1 MNFIVSLFTVEFL
14 VTALAF
20 LAALGAIFSF
30 AMPYLQQDRLGA
42 RLKLV
47 AERRDELKTLARNE
61 RDSRKNRLRPTA
73 RTYMQEVVDRLSLR
87 KILES
92 PETRLALTRA
102 GLRGQAPL
110 VTFLFFRLVM
120 PIIVFAGAL
129 IYLLITDNFAG
140 NFLAKLAVALGA
152 GGIGFYLPNVYV
164 QNLTAKRQQAIS
176 RAFPD
181 ALDLLL
187 ICVESGMTIEV
198 AFSRVAREIGSQSV
212 ELAEELGLTTAELA
226 YLSDRRIAL
235 ENFAQR
241 TGLEGVKAVVT
252 SLIQSERYGTPLAQ
266 SLRVMAQE
274 NRDLRM
280 AAAEK
285 KAGAL
290 PAQLTVPMIGCFL
303 PVLFLVILGP
313 AAITVMNA
321 N

>member
-1 MNFIVSLFTVEFL
+1 MDFFASYMNVQFLVTVLTFVAALGTIVSL
-14 VTALAF
+14 
-20 LAALGAIFSF
+20 
-30 AMPYLQQDRLGA
+30 AMPYLQQDRLGE
-42 RLKLV
+42 RLKVV
-47 AERRDELKTLARNE
+47 AERRNELKSQARSE
-61 RDSRKNRLRPTA
+61 RDSRKSKLRPTA
-73 RTYMQEVVDRLSLR
+73 SSYMQQVVDRLSLR

-92 PETRLALTRA
+92 PETRLKLSQA

-120 PIIVFAGAL
+120 PVIVFAGAFL
-129 IYLLITDNFAG
+129 YLLASDNFAG
-140 NFLAKLAVALGA
+140 NMLAKLGVSFTA
-152 GGIGFYLPNVYV
+152 GFIGFYLPNVYV
-164 QNLTAKRQQAIS
+164 ENLIGKRQQAIS

-187 ICVESGMTIEV
+187 ICVEAGMTIEV
-198 AFSRVAREIGSQSV
+198 AFGRVAKEIGGQSV
-212 ELAEELGLTTAELA
+212 EMAEELGLTTAELA

-235 ENFAQR
+235 ENLAQR
-241 TGLEGVKAVVT
+241 TGLDGVKSVVT
-252 SLIQSERYGTPLAQ
+252 SLIQSERYGTPLGQ

-313 AAITVMNA
+313 VVITLMK
-321 N
+321 

>member
-1 MNFIVSLFTVEFL
+1 MDFFASYMNVQFLVTVLTFVAALGTIVSL
-14 VTALAF
+14 
-20 LAALGAIFSF
+20 
-30 AMPYLQQDRLGA
+30 AMPYLQQDRLGE
-42 RLKLV
+42 RLKVV
-47 AERRDELKTLARNE
+47 AERRNELKSQVRSE

-73 RTYMQEVVDRLSLR
+73 SSYMQQVVDRLSLR

-92 PETRLALTRA
+92 PETRLKLSQA

-120 PIIVFAGAL
+120 PVIVFAGAFL
-129 IYLLITDNFAG
+129 YLLASDNFAG
-140 NFLAKLAVALGA
+140 NMLAKLGVSFAA
-152 GGIGFYLPNVYV
+152 GFIGFYLPNVYV
-164 QNLTAKRQQAIS
+164 ENLIGKRQQAIA

-198 AFSRVAREIGSQSV
+198 AFGRVAKEIGGQSV

-235 ENFAQR
+235 ENLAQR
-241 TGLEGVKAVVT
+241 TGLDGVKSVVT
-252 SLIQSERYGTPLAQ
+252 SLIQSERYGTPLGQ

-313 AAITVMNA
+313 VIITLME
-321 N
+321 

>member
-1 MNFIVSLFTVEFL
+1 MDFFASYMNVQFLVIVLTFVAALGTIVSL
-14 VTALAF
+14 
-20 LAALGAIFSF
+20 

-42 RLKLV
+42 RLKVV
-47 AERRDELKTLARNE
+47 AERRNELKSQARSE
-61 RDSRKNRLRPTA
+61 RASRKSKLRPTA
-73 RTYMQEVVDRLSLR
+73 SSYMQQVVDRLSLR

-92 PETRLALTRA
+92 PETRLKLSQA

-120 PIIVFAGAL
+120 PFIVFAGAFL
-129 IYLLITDNFAG
+129 YLLASDNFAG
-140 NFLAKLAVALGA
+140 NMLAKLGVSFAA
-152 GGIGFYLPNVYV
+152 GFIGFYLPNVYV
-164 QNLTAKRQQAIS
+164 ENLIGKRQQAIS

-198 AFSRVAREIGSQSV
+198 AFGRVAKEIGGQSV

-226 YLSDRRIAL
+226 YLSDRRSAL
-235 ENFAQR
+235 ENLAQR
-241 TGLEGVKAVVT
+241 TGLDGVKSVVT
-252 SLIQSERYGTPLAQ
+252 SLIQSERYGTPLGQ

-313 AAITVMNA
+313 VIITLMK
-321 N
+321 

>member
-1 MNFIVSLFTVEFL
+1 MDYIASFMNLQFLVTVLAFVAVLGTIVSL
-14 VTALAF
+14 
-20 LAALGAIFSF
+20 
-30 AMPYLQQDRLGA
+30 AMPYLQQDQLGQ
-42 RLKLV
+42 RLKAV
-47 AERRDELKTLARNE
+47 SARREELKVAARSE
-61 RDSRKNRLRPTA
+61 RDSKKSKLRPTA
-73 RTYMQEVVDRLSLR
+73 TGYMQQVVDQLSLR

-92 PETRLALTRA
+92 PETRMMLAQA
-102 GLRGQAPL
+102 GFRGQSPL

-120 PIIVFAGAL
+120 PVIVFVGAF

-140 NFLAKLAVALGA
+140 DMLAKLTVSLVA
-152 GGIGFYLPNVYV
+152 GGIGFYLPNVYI
-164 QNLTAKRQQAIS
+164 QNLIGKRQAAI
-176 RAFPD
+176 RQAFPD

-187 ICVESGMTIEV
+187 ICVEAGMTIEV
-198 AFSRVAREIGSQSV
+198 AFGRVAKEIGGQSI
-212 ELAEELGLTTAELA
+212 EMAEELGLTTAELA

-235 ENFAQR
+235 ENLAQR

-252 SLIQSERYGTPLAQ
+252 SLIQSERYGTPLGQ

-290 PAQLTVPMIGCFL
+290 PAQLTIPMIGCFL

-313 AAITVMNA
+313 VAITLMSR
-321 N
+321 

>member
-1 MNFIVSLFTVEFL
+1 MNFIASYMNAQFVITVLTF
-14 VTALAF
+14 VAV
-20 LAALGAIFSF
+20 LGTIVSF
-30 AMPYLQQDRLGA
+30 ALPYLQKDLLGE
-42 RLKLV
+42 RLKV
-47 AERRDELKTLARNE
+47 VSERRDELKAHARAG
-61 RDSRKNRLRPTA
+61 RDSRKSKLRPTA
-73 RTYMQEVVDRLSLR
+73 SSYMQEVVDRLSLR
-87 KILES
+87 RILES
-92 PETRLALTRA
+92 PETRLKLSQA

-120 PIIVFAGAL
+120 PVIVFVGTL
-129 IYLLITDNFAG
+129 LYLLVTDNFAG
-140 NFLAKLAVALGA
+140 DMVAKLAVSLVA

-164 QNLTAKRQQAIS
+164 QNLISKRQQAIG

-187 ICVESGMTIEV
+187 ICVEAGMTIEV
-198 AFSRVAREIGSQSV
+198 AFGRVAKEIGGQSI
-212 ELAEELGLTTAELA
+212 EMAEELGLTTAELA

-235 ENFAQR
+235 ENLALR

-252 SLIQSERYGTPLAQ
+252 ALIQSERYGTPLGQ

-274 NRDLRM
+274 NRDMRM

-285 KAGAL
+285 KAGSL

-313 AAITVMNA
+313 VAITIMA

>member
-1 MNFIVSLFTVEFL
+1 MNLVASYMNVQFL
-14 VTALAF
+14 ITLLTFV
-20 LAALGAIFSF
+20 AALGAIVSI
-30 AMPYLQQDRLGA
+30 AMPYLQQDRLGD

-47 AERRDELKTLARNE
+47 SERRDELKAQARSE
-61 RDSRKNRLRPTA
+61 RDSRKSKIRPTA
-73 RTYMQEVVDRLSLR
+73 SSYMQQVVDRLSLR

-92 PETRLALTRA
+92 PETRIALAQA

-110 VTFLFFRLVM
+110 ITFLFFRLVM
-120 PIIVFAGAL
+120 PVLVFIGAFV
-129 IYLLITDNFAG
+129 YLLITDNFAG
-140 NFLAKLAVALGA
+140 NMTAKLAVSLAA
-152 GGIGFYLPNVYV
+152 GGIGFYLPNVYL
-164 QNLTAKRQQAIS
+164 QNLIVKRQQAIT

-187 ICVESGMTIEV
+187 ICVEAGMTIEV
-198 AFSRVAREIGSQSV
+198 AFGRVAREIGGSSI

-226 YLSDRRIAL
+226 YLSERRTAL

-252 SLIQSERYGTPLAQ
+252 SLIQSERYGTPLGQ
-266 SLRVMAQE
+266 TLRVMSQE

-290 PAQLTVPMIGCFL
+290 PAQLTIPMIGCFL

-313 AAITVMNA
+313 VAITLMND
-321 N
+321 

>member
-1 MNFIVSLFTVEFL
+1 MDSFASYMNVQFLVTVLTFVAALGTIVSL
-14 VTALAF
+14 
-20 LAALGAIFSF
+20 
-30 AMPYLQQDRLGA
+30 AMPYLQQDRLGD
-42 RLKLV
+42 RLKVV
-47 AERRDELKTLARNE
+47 AERRNELKSQARSD
-61 RDSRKNRLRPTA
+61 RDSRKSKLRPTA
-73 RTYMQEVVDRLSLR
+73 SSYMQQVVDQLSLR

-92 PETRLALTRA
+92 PETRLKLSQA

-120 PIIVFAGAL
+120 PVIVFTGAFL
-129 IYLLITDNFAG
+129 YLLASDNFAG
-140 NFLAKLAVALGA
+140 NMLAKLATSFAA
-152 GGIGFYLPNVYV
+152 GFIGFYLPNVYV
-164 QNLTAKRQQAIS
+164 ENLIGKRQQAIS

-187 ICVESGMTIEV
+187 ICVEAGMTIEV
-198 AFSRVAREIGSQSV
+198 AFGRVAKEIGGQSV

-235 ENFAQR
+235 ENLAQR
-241 TGLEGVKAVVT
+241 TGLDGVKSVVT
-252 SLIQSERYGTPLAQ
+252 ALIQSERYGTPLGQ

-313 AAITVMNA
+313 VVITLMEQ
-321 N
+321 

>member
-1 MNFIVSLFTVEFL
+1 MDFFASYMNVQFLVTVLTFVAALGTIVSL
-14 VTALAF
+14 
-20 LAALGAIFSF
+20 
-30 AMPYLQQDRLGA
+30 AMPYLQQDRLGE
-42 RLKLV
+42 RLKVV
-47 AERRDELKTLARNE
+47 AERRNELKSQARSE
-61 RDSRKNRLRPTA
+61 RASRKSKLRPTA
-73 RTYMQEVVDRLSLR
+73 SSYMQQVVDRLSLR

-92 PETRLALTRA
+92 PETRLKLSQA

-120 PIIVFAGAL
+120 PVIVFAGAFL
-129 IYLLITDNFAG
+129 YLLASDNFAG
-140 NFLAKLAVALGA
+140 NMLAKLGVSFVAGF
-152 GGIGFYLPNVYV
+152 IGFYLPNVYV
-164 QNLTAKRQQAIS
+164 ENLIGKRQQAIS

-187 ICVESGMTIEV
+187 ICVEAGMTIEV
-198 AFSRVAREIGSQSV
+198 AFGRVAKEIGGQSV

-235 ENFAQR
+235 ENLAQR
-241 TGLEGVKAVVT
+241 TGLDGVKSVVT
-252 SLIQSERYGTPLAQ
+252 SLIQSERYGTPLGQ

-313 AAITVMNA
+313 VIITLMK
-321 N
+321 

>member
-1 MNFIVSLFTVEFL
+1 MDFFASYMNVQFLVIVLTFVAALGTIVSL
-14 VTALAF
+14 
-20 LAALGAIFSF
+20 

-42 RLKLV
+42 RLKVV
-47 AERRDELKTLARNE
+47 AERRNELKSQARSE
-61 RDSRKNRLRPTA
+61 RASRKSKLRPTA
-73 RTYMQEVVDRLSLR
+73 SSYMQQVVDRLSLR

-92 PETRLALTRA
+92 PETRLKLSQA

-120 PIIVFAGAL
+120 PFIVFAGAFL
-129 IYLLITDNFAG
+129 YLLASDNFAG
-140 NFLAKLAVALGA
+140 NMLAKLGVSFAA
-152 GGIGFYLPNVYV
+152 GFIGFYLPNVYV
-164 QNLTAKRQQAIS
+164 ENLIGKRQQAIS

-198 AFSRVAREIGSQSV
+198 AFGRVAKEIGAQSV
-212 ELAEELGLTTAELA
+212 EMAEELGLTTAELA

-235 ENFAQR
+235 ENLAQR
-241 TGLEGVKAVVT
+241 TGLDGVKSVVT
-252 SLIQSERYGTPLAQ
+252 SLIQSERYGTPLGQ

-313 AAITVMNA
+313 VIITLMK
-321 N
+321 

>member
-1 MNFIVSLFTVEFL
+1 MDFFASYMNVQFLVTVLTFVAALGTIVSL
-14 VTALAF
+14 
-20 LAALGAIFSF
+20 
-30 AMPYLQQDRLGA
+30 AMPYLQQDRLGE
-42 RLKLV
+42 RLKVV
-47 AERRDELKTLARNE
+47 AERRNELKSQARSE
-61 RDSRKNRLRPTA
+61 RDSRKSKLRPTA
-73 RTYMQEVVDRLSLR
+73 RSYMQQVVDRLSLR

-92 PETRLALTRA
+92 PETRLKLSQA

-120 PIIVFAGAL
+120 PVIVFAGAFL
-129 IYLLITDNFAG
+129 YLLASDNFAG
-140 NFLAKLAVALGA
+140 NMLAKLGVSFAA
-152 GGIGFYLPNVYV
+152 GFIGFYLPNVYV
-164 QNLTAKRQQAIS
+164 ENLIGKRQQAIS

-187 ICVESGMTIEV
+187 ICVEAGMTIEV
-198 AFSRVAREIGSQSV
+198 AFGRVAKEIGGQSV

-235 ENFAQR
+235 ENLAQR
-241 TGLEGVKAVVT
+241 TGLDGVKSVVT
-252 SLIQSERYGTPLAQ
+252 SLIQSERYGTPLGQ

-313 AAITVMNA
+313 VIITLMK
-321 N
+321 

>member
-1 MNFIVSLFTVEFL
+1 MNFIASFLTVEFL
-14 VTALAF
+14 VTVLTF
-20 LAALGAIFSF
+20 MAALGTIISF
-30 AMPYLQQDRLGA
+30 ALPYLQQDRLGA

-47 AERRDELKTLARNE
+47 AERRDELKAQARNE
-61 RDSRKNRLRPTA
+61 RDSRKSKLRPTA

-87 KILES
+87 NLLES
-92 PETRLALTRA
+92 PETRIRLTRA
-102 GLRGQAPL
+102 GFRGQGPL

-120 PIIVFAGAL
+120 PIIVFIGAFL
-129 IYLLITDNFAG
+129 YLLATDNFAG
-140 NFLAKLAVALGA
+140 NFMAKLAVAFGA

-164 QNLTAKRQQAIS
+164 QNLTEKRQQAIS

-187 ICVESGMTIEV
+187 ICVETGMTIEV
-198 AFSRVAREIGSQSV
+198 AFNRVAKEIGSQSV

-226 YLSDRRIAL
+226 YLTERRVAL
-235 ENFAQR
+235 ENLAQR
-241 TGLEGVKAVVT
+241 TGLEGVKSVVT
-252 SLIQSERYGTPLAQ
+252 ALIQSERYGTPLAQ

-313 AAITVMNA
+313 AAITVMNMR
-321 N
+321 

>member
-1 MNFIVSLFTVEFL
+1 MDFFASYMNVQFLVIVLTFVAALGTIVSL
-14 VTALAF
+14 
-20 LAALGAIFSF
+20 
-30 AMPYLQQDRLGA
+30 AMPYLQQDRLGE
-42 RLKLV
+42 RLKVV
-47 AERRDELKTLARNE
+47 AERRNELKSQARSE
-61 RDSRKNRLRPTA
+61 RASRKSKLRPTA
-73 RTYMQEVVDRLSLR
+73 SSYMQQVVDRLSLR

-92 PETRLALTRA
+92 PETRLKLSQA

-120 PIIVFAGAL
+120 PFIVFAGAFL
-129 IYLLITDNFAG
+129 YLLASDNFAG
-140 NFLAKLAVALGA
+140 NMLAKLGVSFAA
-152 GGIGFYLPNVYV
+152 GFIGFYLPNVYV
-164 QNLTAKRQQAIS
+164 ENLIGKRQQAIS

-198 AFSRVAREIGSQSV
+198 AFGRVAKEIGGQSV

-235 ENFAQR
+235 ENLAQR
-241 TGLEGVKAVVT
+241 TGLDGVKSVVT
-252 SLIQSERYGTPLAQ
+252 SLIQSERYGTPLGQ

-313 AAITVMNA
+313 VIITLMK
-321 N
+321 

>member
-1 MNFIVSLFTVEFL
+1 MDFFASYMNVQFLVIVLTFVAALGTIVSL
-14 VTALAF
+14 
-20 LAALGAIFSF
+20 

-42 RLKLV
+42 RLKVV
-47 AERRDELKTLARNE
+47 AERRNELKSQARSE
-61 RDSRKNRLRPTA
+61 RASRKSKLRPTA
-73 RTYMQEVVDRLSLR
+73 SSYMQQVVDRLSLR

-92 PETRLALTRA
+92 PETRLKLSQA

-120 PIIVFAGAL
+120 PFIVFAGAFL
-129 IYLLITDNFAG
+129 YLLASDNFAG
-140 NFLAKLAVALGA
+140 NMLAKLGVSFAA
-152 GGIGFYLPNVYV
+152 GFIGFYLPNVYV
-164 QNLTAKRQQAIS
+164 ENLIGKRQQAIS

-198 AFSRVAREIGSQSV
+198 AFGRVAKEIGGQSV

-235 ENFAQR
+235 ENLAQR
-241 TGLEGVKAVVT
+241 TGLDGVKSVVT
-252 SLIQSERYGTPLAQ
+252 SLIQSERYGTPLGQ

-313 AAITVMNA
+313 VIITLMK
-321 N
+321 

>member
-1 MNFIVSLFTVEFL
+1 MGFFASYMNVQFLVTVLTFVAALGTIVSL
-14 VTALAF
+14 
-20 LAALGAIFSF
+20 
-30 AMPYLQQDRLGA
+30 AMPYLQQDRLGE
-42 RLKLV
+42 RLKVV
-47 AERRDELKTLARNE
+47 AERRNELKSQARSE
-61 RDSRKNRLRPTA
+61 RASRKSKLRPTA
-73 RTYMQEVVDRLSLR
+73 SSYMQQVVDRLSLR

-92 PETRLALTRA
+92 PETRLKLSQA

-110 VTFLFFRLVM
+110 VAFLFFRLVM
-120 PIIVFAGAL
+120 PVIVFAGAFL
-129 IYLLITDNFAG
+129 YLLASDNFAG
-140 NFLAKLAVALGA
+140 NMLAKLGVSFAA
-152 GGIGFYLPNVYV
+152 GFIGFYLPNVYV
-164 QNLTAKRQQAIS
+164 ENLIGKRQQAIA

-198 AFSRVAREIGSQSV
+198 AFGRVAKEIGAQSV
-212 ELAEELGLTTAELA
+212 EMAEELGLTTAELA

-235 ENFAQR
+235 ENLAQR
-241 TGLEGVKAVVT
+241 TGLDGVKSVVT
-252 SLIQSERYGTPLAQ
+252 SLIQSERYGTPLGQ

-313 AAITVMNA
+313 VIITLME
-321 N
+321 

>member
-1 MNFIVSLFTVEFL
+1 MNVQFAITALTFVAALGTIVSL
-14 VTALAF
+14 
-20 LAALGAIFSF
+20 

-42 RLKLV
+42 RLKVV
-47 AERRDELKTLARNE
+47 AERRNELKAQARSD
-61 RDSRKNRLRPTA
+61 RDTRKNKLRPTA
-73 RTYMQEVVDRLSLR
+73 SSYMQEVVDRLSLR

-92 PETRLALTRA
+92 PQTRLKLSQA

-120 PIIVFAGAL
+120 PVIVFIGAFL
-129 IYLLITDNFAG
+129 YLLVTDNFAG
-140 NFLAKLAVALGA
+140 NMAAKLAVSFAA
-152 GGIGFYLPNVYV
+152 GGVGFYLPNVYV
-164 QNLTAKRQQAIS
+164 QNLIGKRQQAIA

-198 AFSRVAREIGSQSV
+198 AFGRVAREIGGQSI

-226 YLSDRRIAL
+226 YLSERRVAL
-235 ENFAQR
+235 ENLALR
-241 TGLEGVKAVVT
+241 TGLEGVKSVVT
-252 SLIQSERYGTPLAQ
+252 SLIQSERYGTPLGQ

-313 AAITVMNA
+313 VVITIMGK
-321 N
+321 

>member
-1 MNFIVSLFTVEFL
+1 MDFFASYMNVQFLVTVLTFVAALGTIVSL
-14 VTALAF
+14 
-20 LAALGAIFSF
+20 
-30 AMPYLQQDRLGA
+30 AMPYLQQDRLGE
-42 RLKLV
+42 RLKVV
-47 AERRDELKTLARNE
+47 AERRNELKSQARSE
-61 RDSRKNRLRPTA
+61 RDSRKSKLRPTA
-73 RTYMQEVVDRLSLR
+73 SSYMQQVVDRLSLR

-92 PETRLALTRA
+92 PETRLKLSQA

-120 PIIVFAGAL
+120 PVIVFAGAFL
-129 IYLLITDNFAG
+129 YLLASDNFAG
-140 NFLAKLAVALGA
+140 NMLAKLGVSFVAGF
-152 GGIGFYLPNVYV
+152 IGFYLPNVYV
-164 QNLTAKRQQAIS
+164 ENLIGKRQQAIS

-187 ICVESGMTIEV
+187 ICVEAGMTIEV
-198 AFSRVAREIGSQSV
+198 AFGRVAKEIGGQSV

-235 ENFAQR
+235 ENLAQR
-241 TGLEGVKAVVT
+241 TGLDGVKSVVT
-252 SLIQSERYGTPLAQ
+252 SLIQSERYGTPLGQ

-313 AAITVMNA
+313 VIITLMK
-321 N
+321 

>member
-1 MNFIVSLFTVEFL
+1 MNYFASLMNVQTL
-14 VTALAF
+14 VTLLTF
-20 LAALGAIFSF
+20 LAALGTIISL
-30 AMPYLQQDRLGA
+30 AMPYLQQDRLGD

-47 AERRDELKTLARNE
+47 AARRDELKTLARTE
-61 RDSRKNRLRPTA
+61 RDSRKSKLRPTA
-73 RTYMQEVVDRLSLR
+73 RSYMQEVVDRLSLR

-92 PETRLALTRA
+92 PETRMMLARA
-102 GLRGQAPL
+102 GFRGQPPL
-110 VTFLFFRLVM
+110 ITFLFFRLVM
-120 PIIVFAGAL
+120 PIIVFVAAF
-129 IYLLITDNFAG
+129 IYLLISG
-140 NFLAKLAVALGA
+140 NFSGNMLAKLAVSLAAA
-152 GGIGFYLPNVYV
+152 GLGFYLPNVYI
-164 QNLTAKRQQAIS
+164 QNLIGKRQQAIG

-198 AFSRVAREIGSQSV
+198 AFGRVAKEIGAQSV

-226 YLSDRRIAL
+226 YLSDRRTAL
-235 ENFAQR
+235 ENLAQR

-252 SLIQSERYGTPLAQ
+252 SLIQSERYGTPLGQ

-290 PAQLTVPMIGCFL
+290 PAQLTIPMIGCFL

-313 AAITVMNA
+313 VAITLMSR
-321 N
+321 

>member
-1 MNFIVSLFTVEFL
+1 MDFFASYMNVQFLVTVLTFVAALGTIVSL
-14 VTALAF
+14 
-20 LAALGAIFSF
+20 
-30 AMPYLQQDRLGA
+30 AMPYLQQDRLGE
-42 RLKLV
+42 RLKVV
-47 AERRDELKTLARNE
+47 AERRNELKSQARSE
-61 RDSRKNRLRPTA
+61 RDSRKSKLRPTA
-73 RTYMQEVVDRLSLR
+73 SSYMQQVVDRLSLR

-92 PETRLALTRA
+92 PETRLKLSQA

-120 PIIVFAGAL
+120 PVIVFAGAFL
-129 IYLLITDNFAG
+129 YLLASDNFAG
-140 NFLAKLAVALGA
+140 NMLAKLGVSFAA
-152 GGIGFYLPNVYV
+152 GFIGFYLPNVYV
-164 QNLTAKRQQAIS
+164 ENLIGKRQQAIS

-187 ICVESGMTIEV
+187 ICVEAGMTIEV
-198 AFSRVAREIGSQSV
+198 AFGRVAKEIGGQSV

-235 ENFAQR
+235 ENLAQR
-241 TGLEGVKAVVT
+241 TGLDGVKSVVT
-252 SLIQSERYGTPLAQ
+252 SLIQSERYGTPLGQ

-313 AAITVMNA
+313 VIITLMK
-321 N
+321 

>member
-1 MNFIVSLFTVEFL
+1 MDLFASYMNVQFLVTVLTFVAALGTIVSL
-14 VTALAF
+14 
-20 LAALGAIFSF
+20 
-30 AMPYLQQDRLGA
+30 AMPYLQQDRLGE
-42 RLKLV
+42 RLKVV
-47 AERRDELKTLARNE
+47 AERRNELKSQARSE
-61 RDSRKNRLRPTA
+61 RDSRKSKLRPTA
-73 RTYMQEVVDRLSLR
+73 SSYMQQVVDRLSLR

-92 PETRLALTRA
+92 PETRLKLSQA

-120 PIIVFAGAL
+120 PFIVFAGAFL
-129 IYLLITDNFAG
+129 YLLASDNFAG
-140 NFLAKLAVALGA
+140 NMLAKLGVSFAA
-152 GGIGFYLPNVYV
+152 GFIGFYLPNVYV
-164 QNLTAKRQQAIS
+164 ENLIGKRQQAIS

-198 AFSRVAREIGSQSV
+198 AFGRVAKEIGGQSV

-235 ENFAQR
+235 ENLAQR
-241 TGLEGVKAVVT
+241 TGLDGVKSVVT
-252 SLIQSERYGTPLAQ
+252 SLIQSERYGTPLGQ

-313 AAITVMNA
+313 VIITLMK
-321 N
+321 

>member
-1 MNFIVSLFTVEFL
+1 MDFFASYMNVQFLVTVLTFVAALGTIVSL
-14 VTALAF
+14 
-20 LAALGAIFSF
+20 
-30 AMPYLQQDRLGA
+30 AMPYLQQDRLGE
-42 RLKLV
+42 RLKVV
-47 AERRDELKTLARNE
+47 AERRNELKSQARSE
-61 RDSRKNRLRPTA
+61 RDSRKSKLRPTA
-73 RTYMQEVVDRLSLR
+73 SSYMQQVVDRLSLR

-92 PETRLALTRA
+92 PETRLKLSQA

-120 PIIVFAGAL
+120 PVIVFAGAFL
-129 IYLLITDNFAG
+129 YLLASDNFAG
-140 NFLAKLAVALGA
+140 NMLAKLGVSFVAGF
-152 GGIGFYLPNVYV
+152 IGFYLPNVYV
-164 QNLTAKRQQAIS
+164 ENLIGKRQQAIS

-198 AFSRVAREIGSQSV
+198 AFGRVAKEIGGQSV

-235 ENFAQR
+235 ENLAQR
-241 TGLEGVKAVVT
+241 TGLDGVKSVVT
-252 SLIQSERYGTPLAQ
+252 SLIQSERYGTPLGQ

-313 AAITVMNA
+313 VIITLMK
-321 N
+321 

>member
-1 MNFIVSLFTVEFL
+1 MNLVASYMNVQFL
-14 VTALAF
+14 ITLLTFV
-20 LAALGAIFSF
+20 AALGAIVSI
-30 AMPYLQQDRLGA
+30 AMPYLQQDRLGD

-47 AERRDELKTLARNE
+47 SERRDELKAQARSE
-61 RDSRKNRLRPTA
+61 RDSRKSKIRPTA
-73 RTYMQEVVDRLSLR
+73 SSYMQQVVDRLSLR

-92 PETRLALTRA
+92 PETRIALAQA

-110 VTFLFFRLVM
+110 ITFLFFRLVM
-120 PIIVFAGAL
+120 PVLVFIGAFV
-129 IYLLITDNFAG
+129 YLLITDNFAG
-140 NFLAKLAVALGA
+140 NMTAKLAVSLAA
-152 GGIGFYLPNVYV
+152 GGIGFYLPNVYL
-164 QNLTAKRQQAIS
+164 QNLIVKRQQAIT

-187 ICVESGMTIEV
+187 ICVEAGMTIEV
-198 AFSRVAREIGSQSV
+198 AFGRVAREIGGSSI

-226 YLSDRRIAL
+226 YLSERRTAL
-235 ENFAQR
+235 ENFALR

-252 SLIQSERYGTPLAQ
+252 SLIQSERYGTPLGQ
-266 SLRVMAQE
+266 TLRVMSQE

-290 PAQLTVPMIGCFL
+290 PAQLTIPMIGCFL

-313 AAITVMNA
+313 VAITLMNK
-321 N
+321 

>member
-1 MNFIVSLFTVEFL
+1 MDFFASYMNVQFLVIVLTFVAALGTIVSL
-14 VTALAF
+14 
-20 LAALGAIFSF
+20 

-42 RLKLV
+42 RLKVV
-47 AERRDELKTLARNE
+47 AERRNELKSQARSE
-61 RDSRKNRLRPTA
+61 RASRKSKLRPTA
-73 RTYMQEVVDRLSLR
+73 SSYMQQVVDRLSLR
-87 KILES
+87 KILEL
-92 PETRLALTRA
+92 PETRLKLSQA

-120 PIIVFAGAL
+120 PFIVFAGAFL
-129 IYLLITDNFAG
+129 YLLASDNFAG
-140 NFLAKLAVALGA
+140 NMLAKLGVSFAA
-152 GGIGFYLPNVYV
+152 GFIGFYLPNVYV
-164 QNLTAKRQQAIS
+164 ENLIGKRQQAIS

-198 AFSRVAREIGSQSV
+198 AFGRVAKEIGGQSV

-235 ENFAQR
+235 ENLAQR
-241 TGLEGVKAVVT
+241 TGLDGVKSVVT
-252 SLIQSERYGTPLAQ
+252 SLIQSERYGTPLGQ

-313 AAITVMNA
+313 VIITLMK
-321 N
+321 

>member
-1 MNFIVSLFTVEFL
+1 MDFFASYMNVQFLVTVLTFVAALGTIVSL
-14 VTALAF
+14 
-20 LAALGAIFSF
+20 
-30 AMPYLQQDRLGA
+30 AMPYLQQDRLGE
-42 RLKLV
+42 RLKVV
-47 AERRDELKTLARNE
+47 AERRNELKSQARSE
-61 RDSRKNRLRPTA
+61 RDSRKSKLRPTA
-73 RTYMQEVVDRLSLR
+73 SSYMQQVVDRLSLR

-92 PETRLALTRA
+92 PETRLKLSQA

-120 PIIVFAGAL
+120 PVIVFAGTFL
-129 IYLLITDNFAG
+129 YLLASDNFAG
-140 NFLAKLAVALGA
+140 NMLAKLGVSFVAGF
-152 GGIGFYLPNVYV
+152 IGFYLPNVYV
-164 QNLTAKRQQAIS
+164 ENLIGKRQQAIS

-198 AFSRVAREIGSQSV
+198 AFGRVAKEIGGQSV

-235 ENFAQR
+235 ENLAQR
-241 TGLEGVKAVVT
+241 TGLDGVKSVVT
-252 SLIQSERYGTPLAQ
+252 SLIQSERYGTPLGQ

-313 AAITVMNA
+313 VIITLMK
-321 N
+321 

>member
-1 MNFIVSLFTVEFL
+1 MDFFASYMNVQFLVTVLTFVAALGTIVSL
-14 VTALAF
+14 
-20 LAALGAIFSF
+20 
-30 AMPYLQQDRLGA
+30 AMPYLQQDRLGE
-42 RLKLV
+42 RLKVV
-47 AERRDELKTLARNE
+47 AERRNELKSQARSE
-61 RDSRKNRLRPTA
+61 RDSRKSKLRPTA
-73 RTYMQEVVDRLSLR
+73 SSYMQQVVDRLSLR

-92 PETRLALTRA
+92 PETRLKLSQA

-120 PIIVFAGAL
+120 PVIVFAGTFL
-129 IYLLITDNFAG
+129 YLLASDNFAG
-140 NFLAKLAVALGA
+140 NMLAKLGVSFVAGF
-152 GGIGFYLPNVYV
+152 IGFYLPNVYV
-164 QNLTAKRQQAIS
+164 ENLIGKRQQAIS

-187 ICVESGMTIEV
+187 ICVEAGMTIEV
-198 AFSRVAREIGSQSV
+198 AFGRVAKEIGGQSV

-235 ENFAQR
+235 ENLAQR
-241 TGLEGVKAVVT
+241 TGLDGVKSVVT
-252 SLIQSERYGTPLAQ
+252 SLIQSERYGTPLGQ

-313 AAITVMNA
+313 VIITLMK
-321 N
+321 

>member
-1 MNFIVSLFTVEFL
+1 MNLVASYMNVQFL
-14 VTALAF
+14 ITLLTFV
-20 LAALGAIFSF
+20 AALGAIVSI
-30 AMPYLQQDRLGA
+30 AMPYLQQDRLGD

-47 AERRDELKTLARNE
+47 SERRDELKAQARSE
-61 RDSRKNRLRPTA
+61 RDSRKSKIRPTA
-73 RTYMQEVVDRLSLR
+73 SSYMQQVVDRLSLR

-92 PETRLALTRA
+92 PETRIALAQA

-110 VTFLFFRLVM
+110 ITFLFFRLVM
-120 PIIVFAGAL
+120 PVLVFIGAFV
-129 IYLLITDNFAG
+129 YLLITDNFAG
-140 NFLAKLAVALGA
+140 NMTAKLAVSLVA
-152 GGIGFYLPNVYV
+152 GGIGFYLPNVYL
-164 QNLTAKRQQAIS
+164 QNLIVKRQQAIT

-187 ICVESGMTIEV
+187 ICVEAGMTIEV
-198 AFSRVAREIGSQSV
+198 AFGRVAREIGGSSI

-226 YLSDRRIAL
+226 YLSERRTAL

-252 SLIQSERYGTPLAQ
+252 SLIQSERYGTPLGQ
-266 SLRVMAQE
+266 TLRVMSQE

-290 PAQLTVPMIGCFL
+290 PAQLTIPMIGCFL

-313 AAITVMNA
+313 VAITLMSD
-321 N
+321 

>member
-1 MNFIVSLFTVEFL
+1 MGFFASYMNVQFLVTVLTFVAALGTIVSL
-14 VTALAF
+14 
-20 LAALGAIFSF
+20 
-30 AMPYLQQDRLGA
+30 AMPYLQQDRLGE
-42 RLKLV
+42 RLKVV
-47 AERRDELKTLARNE
+47 AERRNELKSQARSE

-73 RTYMQEVVDRLSLR
+73 SSYMQQVVDRLSLR

-92 PETRLALTRA
+92 PETRLKLSQA

-110 VTFLFFRLVM
+110 VAFLFFRLVM
-120 PIIVFAGAL
+120 PVIVFAGAFL
-129 IYLLITDNFAG
+129 YLLASDNFAG
-140 NFLAKLAVALGA
+140 NMLAKLGVSFAA
-152 GGIGFYLPNVYV
+152 GFIGFYLPNVYV
-164 QNLTAKRQQAIS
+164 ENLIGKRQQAIS

-187 ICVESGMTIEV
+187 ICVEAGMTIEV
-198 AFSRVAREIGSQSV
+198 AFGRVAKEIGAQSV
-212 ELAEELGLTTAELA
+212 EMAEELGLTTAELA

-235 ENFAQR
+235 ENLAQR
-241 TGLEGVKAVVT
+241 TGLDGVKSVVT
-252 SLIQSERYGTPLAQ
+252 SLIQSERYGTPLGQ

-313 AAITVMNA
+313 VIITLME
-321 N
+321 

>member
-1 MNFIVSLFTVEFL
+1 MDFFASYMNVQFLVTVLTFVAALGTIVSL
-14 VTALAF
+14 
-20 LAALGAIFSF
+20 
-30 AMPYLQQDRLGA
+30 AMPYLQQDRLGE
-42 RLKLV
+42 RLKVV
-47 AERRDELKTLARNE
+47 AERRNELKSQARSE
-61 RDSRKNRLRPTA
+61 RDSRKSKLRPTA
-73 RTYMQEVVDRLSLR
+73 SSYMQQVVDRLGMR
-87 KILES
+87 IIFGY
-92 PETRLALTRA
+92 PETRLKLSQA
-102 GLRGQAPL
+102 GRRGRGRL

-120 PIIVFAGAL
+120 PVIVFAGAFL
-129 IYLLITDNFAG
+129 YLLASDNFAG
-140 NFLAKLAVALGA
+140 NMLAKLGVSFVAGF
-152 GGIGFYLPNVYV
+152 IGFYLPNVYV
-164 QNLTAKRQQAIS
+164 ENLIGKRQQAIS

-187 ICVESGMTIEV
+187 ICVEAGMTIEV
-198 AFSRVAREIGSQSV
+198 AFGRVAKEIGGQSV

-235 ENFAQR
+235 ENLAQR
-241 TGLEGVKAVVT
+241 TGLDGVKSVVT
-252 SLIQSERYGTPLAQ
+252 SLIQSERYGTPLGQ

-313 AAITVMNA
+313 VIITLMK
-321 N
+321 